1 MVLLI
6 MCYHNF
12 ATVQAMSLQL
22 SCLGAAGIAHLQ
34 EVKKWIDMFAS
45 SISSISHLTKWNIV
59 LSAENLP
66 PPPHQTHTQRGGRG
80 TSSPQWHSEHCDGRN
95 GERRAEWRP
104 YWLCISLA
112 RMCIGQDWHC
122 CANCNSLQHSN
133 EDASGCHQICTRQ
146 PFLHLLPE
154 GLCSC
159 SQQGG
164 ANLPLFYSLIAGR
177 SS

>member
-66 PPPHQTHTQRGGRG
+66 PPPPTKHTHKEEGEAHLHPSDTQNIVRGGMGREGQNGDLIDCVSLWLECALDKTDIVVQIVTAFNIPTRTHQDAIRYARG
-80 TSSPQWHSEHCDGRN
+80 NHFS
-95 GERRAEWRP
+95 
-104 YWLCISLA
+104 IS
-112 RMCIGQDWHC
+112 CQKVCVHVHNKVVPI
-122 CANCNSLQHSN
+122 
-133 EDASGCHQICTRQ
+133 
-146 PFLHLLPE
+146 F
-154 GLCSC
+154 LCS
-159 SQQGG
+159 
-164 ANLPLFYSLIAGR
+164 IH
-177 SS
+177 